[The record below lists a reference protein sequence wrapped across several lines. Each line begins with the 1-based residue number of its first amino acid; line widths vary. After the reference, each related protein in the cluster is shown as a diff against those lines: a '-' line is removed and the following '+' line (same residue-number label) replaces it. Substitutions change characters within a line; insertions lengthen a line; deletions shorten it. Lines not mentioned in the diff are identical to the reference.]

1 MPIFGAGL
9 TGVFTYTPSPLL
21 MRISLVQNSTTNIHL
36 MRIHSNNA
44 NEKHW
49 ELAQIHFVRI
59 SLMRLFPSPK
69 NRIKREPGVLA
80 NTTVL
85 RRD

>member
-9 TGVFTYTPSPLL
+9 TRVFTYTPSPLL

-49 ELAQIHFVRI
+49 VVSTN
-59 SLMRLFPSPK
+59 SLCANIVSATFSRPK